1 MYNFHNQQKVNKW
14 QSSMATK
21 QLAAQTA
28 AFQEWASPWGRM
40 RGHICPSPK
49 FWWGHTPEISIL
61 KENVL
66 DTYTFSDFPIF
77 YKVTEIWG
85 EIPKDCT
92 VSITYFKLLV
102 ILVTKQ
108 LLQVSAL
115 LGPVFWQYLLNRQI
129 DQNETWALVVPD
141 FDLIFVIYSY
151 NKNQNFN
158 YLPLAPNTK

>member
-1 MYNFHNQQKVNKW
+1 MVILWKGIILLNLMYNFHNEQKVNKW

-21 QLAAQTA
+21 QFAAQTA

-40 RGHICPSPK
+40 GGHICPSPK

-102 ILVTKQ
+102 FLVTKLNYYKFQ
-108 LLQVSAL
+108 LCWDLFFFAISVKQTDRSEWNLGTSGFRLWLNFCNL
-115 LGPVFWQYLLNRQI
+115 LL
-129 DQNETWALVVPD
+129 
-141 FDLIFVIYSY
+141 
-151 NKNQNFN
+151 
-158 YLPLAPNTK
+158 